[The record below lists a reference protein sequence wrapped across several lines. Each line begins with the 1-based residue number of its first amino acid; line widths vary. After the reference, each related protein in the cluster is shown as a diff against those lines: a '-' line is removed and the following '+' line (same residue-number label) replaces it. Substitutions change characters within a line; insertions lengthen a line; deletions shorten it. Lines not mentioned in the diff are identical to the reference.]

1 MQQLTGIDVKLV
13 RRLAI
18 APSRLAYS
26 SSRSIAIILSSSVS
40 LLWLLAEVELDEAP
54 SFGNLCVIC
63 NLQEKENEE
72 NSILQ

>member
-1 MQQLTGIDVKLV
+1 
-13 RRLAI
+13 
-18 APSRLAYS
+18 LAYS